1 MRGPYVIYC
10 ICEKQMYNCIWSIHN
25 LLDKTYKYRNFC
37 WNYTP
42 HTLYCIEKWINGLNA
57 AWSRSVMRKGMRY
70 EARRMNGR
78 RRRIPQTLAPGWITY
93 PQTHTAVTGPF
104 CTITCC
110 YSCPLARS
118 PRVRS
123 VTTTPAGA
131 LTCTH
136 PLTSRFLLLLE
147 TANRD

>member
-1 MRGPYVIYC
+1 MFYNPFYFKWLFAT
-10 ICEKQMYNCIWSIHN
+10 ICFKTILFESSVNVRAPKLLIIHH
-25 LLDKTYKYRNFC
+25 
-37 WNYTP
+37 TP
-42 HTLYCIEKWINGLNA
+42 HTLYCIEKWINGWNA
-57 AWSRSVMRKGMRY
+57 AWSRSVMRKGRRF

-110 YSCPLARS
+110 YHCPLARS

-131 LTCTH
+131 RTCTH
-136 PLTSRFLLLLE
+136 PLTPRFLLLLE
-147 TANRD
+147 TANRN